1 MDILEEVNNL
11 IAENEF
17 AKAKHK
23 LLQIMAENGTT
34 LASTKLL
41 GLVNVNLGCYD
52 EARQNFEEVVEQ
64 EKEDATS
71 WFYLGNCYDKLRNLE
86 QAKNAYLK
94 VIELRE
100 NYLDAY
106 KSV

>member
-11 IAENEF
+11 IAESEF

-52 EARQNFEEVVEQ
+52 EARQNFEEVVETV
-64 EKEDATS
+64 ETVDTPAVEEAAVEEVKAEETKTEAS
-71 WFYLGNCYDKLRNLE
+71 E
-86 QAKNAYLK
+86 
-94 VIELRE
+94 E
-100 NYLDAY
+100 N
-106 KSV
+106 K

>member
-11 IAENEF
+11 IAESEF

-52 EARQNFEEVVEQ
+52 EARQNFEEVVQLDCEYIDNWSPLLDI
-64 EKEDATS
+64 KILFKTV
-71 WFYLGNCYDKLRNLE
+71 WVV
-86 QAKNAYLK
+86 LK
-94 VIELRE
+94 GSGAE
-100 NYLDAY
+100 
-106 KSV
+106 